1 MHALATGVSLNPT
14 LSPDP
19 PVTTS
24 TTTAPV
30 TTTTTAPPAP
40 ATASIGDVVVSE
52 GDTGKRIAAATV
64 TLDHP
69 VAVKT
74 TLKVSTRSSSAGL
87 ADYTPFTGK
96 TVTFPAGASSQT
108 VPITILG
115 DTAPDGTKSVDLTLT
130 GNTQLRVADGTG
142 TMAIVDDDA
151 PSAAVPELKVS
162 DVRAYEG
169 DGGATKVSF
178 TVALSR
184 PATTTVSVRLSTLS
198 FTASTASDLV
208 ARSNVKLSFAAGTQS
223 KLFTISVRDD
233 GTLEPDEAFL
243 LQATTPIGVSIT
255 DDVGIGTIANDD
267 STRLRH
273 GPGRSAGGGA
283 HPGDEP
289 LGDRDRREVRVRP
302 GEIGH
307 HRRVAHPQA
316 ARSRSPR
323 QSVSTTAAGS
333 PGVPIRHVPTAWT

>member
-1 MHALATGVSLNPT
+1 LPS
-14 LSPDP
+14 
-19 PVTTS
+19 
-24 TTTAPV
+24 
-30 TTTTTAPPAP
+30 TTTTTTPVAPL

-52 GDTGKRIAAATV
+52 GDTGKRADAATII
-64 TLDHP
+64 LDHP

-74 TLKVSTRSSSAGL
+74 TLKVSTRSSNAGL

-96 TVTFPAGASSQT
+96 TVTFPAGVSSQT

-142 TMAIVDDDA
+142 TMTIVDDDA

-169 DGGATKVSF
+169 DGGTTKVQF

-184 PATTTVSVRLSTLS
+184 PATATVSVRLSTLS

-233 GTLEPDEAFL
+233 GSVEPDEAFL

-255 DDVGIGTIANDD
+255 DDIGIGTIANDD
-267 STRLRH
+267 
-273 GPGRSAGGGA
+273 
-283 HPGDEP
+283 
-289 LGDRDRREVRVRP
+289 
-302 GEIGH
+302 
-307 HRRVAHPQA
+307 
-316 ARSRSPR
+316 
-323 QSVSTTAAGS
+323 
-333 PGVPIRHVPTAWT
+333 